1 MILLIISAAITSVLL
16 LLLVY
21 ISVGEKSPV
30 DDRLMEVAARAE
42 SPSSDSL
49 FRDHPTGLAAV
60 ASVFTNFLKP
70 LRDLITSND
79 EELAYQLSLA
89 GFKDPAHI
97 EVFASAK
104 ILLPVAGF
112 IASSFAGSNML
123 VIAIVATAAG
133 FFLPDLFVTQLI
145 ARRRA
150 KVRLAFPDALD
161 LLVICMGAGLGI
173 DQALVRVGGEMKMTS
188 PVLAEELQVITREQR
203 AGKPRLEAWRG
214 MSERLDLDFVRQFV
228 TMLVQT
234 ERFGTPIA
242 NALGQ
247 FSDTLRLR
255 RTQEAEEMAAKSGV
269 KLLFPLVFF
278 IFPSIFVVLLG
289 PAMLN
294 IGKLLTDFAK

>member
-1 MILLIISAAITSVLL
+1 MFLLIISAAITSVLL
-16 LLLVY
+16 LVLVY

-30 DDRLMEVAARAE
+30 DDRLMAVAAHIQ
-42 SPSSDSL
+42 SPARDSL
-49 FRDHPTGLAAV
+49 LRDHPTGLAAL
-60 ASVFTNFLKP
+60 ASAFTNFIKP
-70 LRDLITSND
+70 LRDLVSSND

-89 GFKDPAHI
+89 GFRDPAHI

-104 ILLPVAGF
+104 ILLPVVGF
-112 IASSFAGSNML
+112 IASSFAGSSML
-123 VIAIVATAAG
+123 IVAIVAVAAG
-133 FFLPDLFVTQLI
+133 FFVPDLFVTQLI
-145 ARRRA
+145 ARRRT

-203 AGKPRLEAWRG
+203 AGKPRLEAWRS

-228 TMLVQT
+228 TMLIQT

-247 FSDTLRLR
+247 FSDSLRLR
-255 RTQEAEEMAAKSGV
+255 RTQEAEEIAAKSGV
-269 KLLFPLVFF
+269 KLLFPLVLF

-294 IGKLLTDFAK
+294 IARSLNNFAK